1 MQNHILKFLIRGED
15 ETLDFK
21 QEISSASK
29 IAKTMAAFANA
40 KGGTLIIGIRDNKTV
55 AGIRTE
61 DEKYM
66 LDLASKFYCKP
77 QLEIEVEEWE
87 TEGKIILECKVLES
101 MQKPVFAKGEDNR
114 WMVYIRVKDKTLMA
128 SKIVVDVLKRNS
140 NKRGTLIK
148 YSDEEKNLLSYLT
161 DNPKI
166 TLNQYRKLQNLS
178 KYKASKII
186 VNLLS
191 TGILKSH
198 TTEDSEFFSL
208 K

>member
-15 ETLDFK
+15 QTLDFK
-21 QEISSASK
+21 QEISNARK
-29 IAKTMAAFANA
+29 IAKTISAFANQQ
-40 KGGTLIIGIRDNKTV
+40 GGTLLIGIRDNKTV

-66 LDLASKFYCKP
+66 LDMAAKLYCMP
-77 QLEIEVEEWE
+77 EVDIEIEEWE
-87 TEGKIILECKVLES
+87 IDGKIIIECKVHES
-101 MQKPVFAKGEDNR
+101 NKKPVYAKGDDDK
-114 WMVYIRVKDKTLMA
+114 WMVYIRVNDKTLLA
-128 SKIVVDVLKRNS
+128 SKIVVDVFKKNS

-148 YSDEEKNLLSYLT
+148 YSDEEKKLLSYLSEN
-161 DNPKI
+161 DSI

-186 VNLLS
+186 VNLIS
-191 TGILKSH
+191 TGILKSN
-198 TTEDSEFFSL
+198 TTEESEFFSL

>member
-1 MQNHILKFLIRGED
+1 MQNHILKYIIRGED

-21 QEISSASK
+21 QEISNASK
-29 IAKTMAAFANA
+29 IAKTMSAFANT
-40 KGGTLIIGIRDNKTV
+40 KGGTLIVGIRDNKTI
-55 AGIRTE
+55 AGIRSE

-77 QLEIEVEEWE
+77 QLDIEIEEWE
-87 TEGKIILECKVLES
+87 AEGKVILECKVPES
-101 MQKPVFAKGEDNR
+101 NKKPVLAKGDDNK
-114 WMVYIRVKDKTLMA
+114 WMAYIRVKDKTLLA

-148 YSDEEKNLLSYLT
+148 YSDEERYLLNYLNN
-161 DNPKI
+161 NPKI
-166 TLNQYRKLQNLS
+166 TLNQYRKMHKLS

-198 TTEDSEFFSL
+198 FTEDSEYFSL
-208 K
+208 N